1 MTKTIQSLAVA
12 RIYMRVS
19 TEDQDLKRQDTLID
33 TAKAAGYY
41 VGGIYREKASGVRA
55 DRPELLRM
63 IEDLQPGETV
73 IAEAIDR
80 ISRLPLPEAEKL
92 IDTIRGRGAKL
103 AIPGIVDFSELANES
118 KGVTQ
123 IVLQAMQDM
132 LLKIALQLARDDYE
146 NRRERQQ
153 AGIAQAKAEGRY
165 KGRRASKGMHEKILM
180 LRSEG
185 LSLSKTA
192 KAVGCCLKTVQNVQS
207 AAKKGQ
213 SNDV

>member
-1 MTKTIQSLAVA
+1 MNSLQTLAVA

-19 TEDQDLKRQDTLID
+19 AEDQDLKRQDALID

-41 VGGIYREKASGVRA
+41 IGGVYREKASGVRA

-63 IEDLQPGETV
+63 IDDLQPGETV

-92 IDTIRGRGAKL
+92 IATIRGKGAKL
-103 AIPGIVDFSELANES
+103 AIPGIVDFSELANEN

-123 IVLQAMQDM
+123 IVLNAMQDM
-132 LLKIALQLARDDYE
+132 LLKLALQLARDDYE
-146 NRRERQQ
+146 NRRERQK
-153 AGIAQAKAEGRY
+153 AGIAQAKGEGRY
-165 KGRRASKGMHEKILM
+165 KGRRASKTMHEKILL

-192 KAVGCCLKTVQNVQS
+192 KAVGCCLKTVSNVQK
-207 AAKKGQ
+207 AANLSKV
-213 SNDV
+213 SHV